1 MVVDRPGIQVGC
13 RIDSKM
19 KHITNKLGRAWMGS
33 GYLFAYQ
40 DLTIERWRD
49 RPEWSLEQI

>member
-1 MVVDRPGIQVGC
+1 MVVDKPEIQVAPESTLKC
-13 RIDSKM
+13 SISK
-19 KHITNKLGRAWMGS
+19 LRLAWMGS

-49 RPEWSLEQI
+49 RPQWSLEQA